1 MYVGLG
7 VAASRHCGDHRLGM
21 DGGYPSAGR
30 SLGAR
35 QVLQEEKQ
43 LSNAFGE
50 GFASRAAVPRYL
62 PHPKWP
68 YSVGQALD

>member
-1 MYVGLG
+1 MWGGGCCISALHLTIG
-7 VAASRHCGDHRLGM
+7 STWMAATFLPAAAWVH
-21 DGGYPSAGR
+21 
-30 SLGAR
+30 R

-62 PHPKWP
+62 PHPNWP
-68 YSVGQALD
+68 NR